1 VERKRK
7 RGDDFILLDVRTPK
21 EYEKVRIPGSTLIP
35 LGMLPQRLGE
45 LPKDKEIVTFCA
57 VSLRGYEAS
66 LILRHAGF
74 RDVKVMDGGIACWPY
89 ELEP

>member
-1 VERKRK
+1 
-7 RGDDFILLDVRTPK
+7 
-21 EYEKVRIPGSTLIP
+21 
-35 LGMLPQRLGE
+35 
-45 LPKDKEIVTFCA
+45 